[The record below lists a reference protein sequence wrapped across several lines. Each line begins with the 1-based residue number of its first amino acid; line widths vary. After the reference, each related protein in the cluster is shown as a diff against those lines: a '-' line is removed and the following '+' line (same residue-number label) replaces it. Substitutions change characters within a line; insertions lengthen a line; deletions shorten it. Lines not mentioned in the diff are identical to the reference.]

1 MAYRVGVRVD
11 KQNHGLQLEERIRLT
26 STFTGVGIVF
36 FFFLSHYRRNRNLKS
51 SLLVGLGQNILDP

>member
-11 KQNHGLQLEERIRLT
+11 KQNHGLQLEERVRLT
-26 STFTGVGIVF
+26 STFTGVGIV